1 MNAVKKNL
9 IGVVACTLLVACLLS
24 LAACSSG
31 KSSGSS
37 LASSTGSSGA
47 ATGNTSS
54 GEISSAVSAAGGRTE
69 TGKYATVKDFLDSDL
84 MQSQLKTIKEQLGTS
99 GNGLEVNVAG
109 EENKMV
115 FTFLYELGDRDVK
128 TVSAELETAMVSME
142 KSFELT
148 AASLKEAVE
157 AENPVVVVTYVAEDG
172 TELYS
177 KEFSAKE

>member
-9 IGVVACTLLVACLLS
+9 IGVFACALLVACLLS
-24 LAACSSG
+24 LAACNSG

-69 TGKYATVKDFLDSDL
+69 TGKYATVKDFVDSDL
-84 MQSQLKTIKEQLGTS
+84 MQSQLKTMKEQLGG

-157 AENPVVVVTYVAEDG
+157 AENPVVVVTCVAEDG